1 MLTIFLSL
9 QEMFDLP
16 VLADDPKQ
24 RGKEREVS
32 SEERDLPVTP
42 GHQPLFSSPL
52 LEKRK
57 RVREAGKETWDYH
70 FPLFISA
77 SIFKS
82 YYQPI
87 ATKASKFFL
96 SPWLNSLIPK
106 GFYKP
111 KQSAGYPPGQHPLA
125 PNPLHTNTHIQKK
138 NHFTQKQPNKAAQPE
153 GAHEVKTET
162 VHELCL
168 SI

>member
-16 VLADDPKQ
+16 LSWLMIQ
-24 RGKEREVS
+24 NRGKEREVS

-57 RVREAGKETWDYH
+57 KVREAGKDTWDYH
-70 FPLFISA
+70 FPPFISA

-87 ATKASKFFL
+87 ATKASKFFF

-111 KQSAGYPPGQHPLA
+111 KESADYPLGQ
-125 PNPLHTNTHIQKK
+125 
-138 NHFTQKQPNKAAQPE
+138 
-153 GAHEVKTET
+153 
-162 VHELCL
+162 
-168 SI
+168 